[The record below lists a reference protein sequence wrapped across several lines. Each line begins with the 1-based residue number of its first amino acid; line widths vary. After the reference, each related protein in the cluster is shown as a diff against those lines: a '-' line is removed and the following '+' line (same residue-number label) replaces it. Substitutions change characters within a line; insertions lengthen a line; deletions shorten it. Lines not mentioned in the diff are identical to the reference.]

1 MASGWRQIERR
12 ECNNPKMKVARFSP
26 PYSLP
31 RGLRGC
37 GGGRGRSVQS
47 GSIPGDPILVQYPEP
62 RTLRGGV
69 LGEHPSAFRIE
80 DHDAPAFFPAKVKP
94 VAGRHR
100 PRSRN
105 ARGAAGEV
113 P

>member
-47 GSIPGDPILVQYPEP
+47 GSIPARPILVQDPQSHVFLCSVP
-62 RTLRGGV
+62 
-69 LGEHPSAFRIE
+69 GEHPSAL
-80 DHDAPAFFPAKVKP
+80 
-94 VAGRHR
+94 
-100 PRSRN
+100 
-105 ARGAAGEV
+105 
-113 P
+113 